1 MSEPEYIT
9 IVEGPTP
16 QFRPV
21 QEPLFHSILEGP
33 EDADIVYCEMRTMN
47 GRDIL
52 ERCRDAWDDG
62 RPVLLDY
69 PDHLRLRQQVQV
81 VSLRLDEWEDQG
93 AVLRVWVRHP
103 LQVEETDEYDGGDDF
118 LS

>member
-1 MSEPEYIT
+1 MIEPEYIT

-33 EDADIVYCEMRTMN
+33 DDADIALCEMRTLN
-47 GRDIL
+47 GDDIV
-52 ERCRDAWDDG
+52 ERCRGAWHDG

-69 PDHLRLRQQVQV
+69 PDDMRLRQQVQV
-81 VSLRLDEWEDQG
+81 VSMRLVEWEDRG
-93 AVLRVWVRHP
+93 NVLRLWVRQP
-103 LQVEETDEYDGGDDF
+103 LELEETDEFDESDDF
-118 LS
+118 LR